1 MTKVNNQGTPN
12 LINPSVA
19 NRTEG
24 AKVDI
29 KGAGAAAIAAPAAPS
44 QQATAFSAKKDAGAA
59 NVKISEGGKDRA
71 EAMNRALDIA
81 RNTPDVRE
89 DRVAALKKQI
99 QEGTYQVDS
108 GKIADGMLREAVKD
122 HLAETEER

>member
-12 LINPSVA
+12 PLIAPK
-19 NRTEG
+19 RTNA

-29 KGAGAAAIAAPAAPS
+29 KGGPQAAQVAAPAPQTSTGLAGKKGE
-44 QQATAFSAKKDAGAA
+44 TASNVQISAD
-59 NVKISEGGKDRA
+59 GKGRA
-71 EAMNRALDIA
+71 EAMNKALDIA

-108 GKIADGMLREAVKD
+108 GKIADGMLREAIKD
-122 HLAETEER
+122 HLAEAEER